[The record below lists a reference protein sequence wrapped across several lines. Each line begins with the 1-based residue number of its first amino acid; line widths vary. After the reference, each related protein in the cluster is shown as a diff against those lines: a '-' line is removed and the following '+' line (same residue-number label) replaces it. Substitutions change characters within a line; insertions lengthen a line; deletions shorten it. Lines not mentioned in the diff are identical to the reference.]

1 MTIYNKAIR
10 DRIPEIIEKSGKSCV
25 VHRLT
30 DDEFLPKLEIKLDE
44 EVSEYLSSGEIEELA
59 DIIEIINRI
68 LELRN
73 VGRKDFDSIRL
84 EKMKTRGG
92 FDRNYFLLEVRDIK

>member
-1 MTIYNKAIR
+1 V
-10 DRIPEIIEKSGKSCV
+10 IESLKLLRFGKSCV
-25 VHRLT
+25 AHRLT

-44 EVSEYLSSGEIEELA
+44 EVNEYLSSGEIEELA

-68 LELRN
+68 LELEN

-92 FDRNYFLLEVRDIK
+92 FGRNYFLLEVRDIK

>member
-1 MTIYNKAIR
+1 M
-10 DRIPEIIEKSGKSCV
+10 IESPKLLRSGKSCV
-25 VHRLT
+25 VHRLA
-30 DDEFLPKLEIKLDE
+30 DDEFLPKLEKKLNE

-84 EKMKTRGG
+84 EKMKNRGG
-92 FDRNYFLLEVRDIK
+92 FDRNNFLIEVRDIK